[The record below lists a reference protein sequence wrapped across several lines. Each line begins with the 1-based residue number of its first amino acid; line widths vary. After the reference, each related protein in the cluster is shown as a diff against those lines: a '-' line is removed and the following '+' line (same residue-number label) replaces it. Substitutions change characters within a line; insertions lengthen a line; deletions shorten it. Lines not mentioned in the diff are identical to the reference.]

1 MNHRVSPRREID
13 QGGHGKMFLRHSK
26 ILKYGIV
33 GLLVSIGMQDLSF
46 AETAGS
52 RTYAYE
58 KVSQKGK
65 DAIAT
70 FKAVYRK
77 RLDTEMAHRDEA
89 SRKEIIEVFE
99 KCINLGYDA
108 DLKSANKL
116 LVALD
121 KKYPDEPVILWHL
134 AVNYFMVARRLGEDF
149 PAQRP
154 LLEQGILK
162 TARCLEIAPDNP
174 DCHLSYAAS
183 RGASAIAHGIFSTI
197 SQISEIEKLMLHAHK
212 VTKAKPFPM
221 APFGISSFNVATGAL
236 AEFYRLVP
244 DWWIFKVLAGV
255 RGDKAK
261 AWSYAKTMPVKEIGS
276 TNIVARAALCE
287 GARSEDQKLID
298 KSMGLIVQG
307 IEMDLMHP
315 FDEPEFNRLG
325 RLYDAIGALKD
336 PSFDDYFELGC
347 YEFGNDDK
355 SKLE

>member
-1 MNHRVSPRREID
+1 
-13 QGGHGKMFLRHSK
+13 MFLRHSQ
-26 ILKYGIV
+26 ILKVGIAAV
-33 GLLVSIGMQDLSF
+33 LSISSVTQLAY
-46 AETAGS
+46 AETAGT

-58 KVSQKGK
+58 RVSQKGK
-65 DAIAT
+65 NAIAK
-70 FKAVYRK
+70 FKADYRT

-99 KCINLGYDA
+99 ECINLGYGS
-108 DLKSANKL
+108 DLQSANKL

-149 PAQRP
+149 KAQRP
-154 LLEQGILK
+154 LLAKGIQK
-162 TARCLEIAPDNP
+162 TARCLEIAPDNA

-197 SQISEIEKLMLHAHK
+197 SEIEEIQELMLNAHK

-221 APFGISSFNVATGAL
+221 APYGITSYHVATGAL

-244 DWWIFKVLAGV
+244 DWWIFKMLAGV

-276 TNIVARAALCE
+276 TNIVARSALCE

-298 KSMGLIVQG
+298 KAIALIVNGVQ
-307 IEMDLMHP
+307 MDLMHP
-315 FDEPEFNRLG
+315 FDEPEFNRLA
-325 RLYDAIGALKD
+325 RLYDAIGALAE
-336 PSFDDYFELGC
+336 PSFDDYYELGC